1 MMNTDEIF
9 TQKKPTDWELVE
21 KHFRAGILSNVQI
34 AAECGVSEGA
44 IRKRAKRDGWTKDL
58 KAKIKA
64 RAEELVRKETV
75 RTVRTSLTP
84 ASEKQTVEVNAQ
96 AAAVVLIAQKGSIRR
111 GHELFKKLMEELEM
125 TSNNREL
132 FEQLGELL
140 DKSSEDDGGQVRQD
154 KLKAIFM
161 KVISLTGRIDSAKKM
176 IETFEKIVRMERLSY
191 GIDVDEGG
199 DNRLAD
205 ALKTLMEMKKNGI
218 VPTH

>member
-1 MMNTDEIF
+1 MNTDEIF
-9 TQKKPTDWELVE
+9 TQKKVTDWELVE